1 MLNNL
6 LQRCM
11 SDAPVKIFLLGW
23 VCYRSFQLAS

>member
-11 SDAPVKIFLLGW
+11 SDAPVKIFLLGLL
-23 VCYRSFQLAS
+23 SLFPAS